1 MLLSQMVLQMIFSDD
16 ISCDIS
22 VNANNSVDD
31 SNNGYDS
38 DIDDNGNNEDK
49 DDNNVNDHN
58 FDSDYGNGHMILM
71 IIMSIMLLSCHVR
84 VSE

>member
-1 MLLSQMVLQMIFSDD
+1 MVLQMTFSDD
-16 ISCDIS
+16 ISCDVS
-22 VNANNSVDD
+22 VNGNNSVDD
-31 SNNGYDS
+31 IDNGYDS

-58 FDSDYGNGHMILM
+58 FDSDYGNDHMILM
-71 IIMSIMLLSCHVR
+71 IIMIIMLLSCHVR